1 MEISSDVIQLL
12 SQIGYL
18 ACLKGDTANGQM
30 IMDSVEMNSD
40 SHPSAMIGV
49 AISRIYA
56 GQYAEAASTLKNK
69 VLNVEPDNMT
79 AKTFLGI
86 ALTESGETE
95 EAFSLFRDIAANGD
109 SDNSAIASFYL
120 GEMNVAEMQQG

>member
-1 MEISSDVIQLL
+1 MKIESDVIQLL

-18 ACLKGDTANGQM
+18 ACLKGDVANGQM

-56 GQYAEAASTLKNK
+56 GQYTEAVSTLKNK
-69 VLNVEPDNMT
+69 VLSVEPDNMT

-86 ALTESGETE
+86 ALSESGESE
-95 EAFSLFRDIAANGD
+95 EALGIFKEVVANGNA
-109 SDNSAIASFYL
+109 DNSAIASFYL
-120 GEMNVAEMQQG
+120 GEMNVAEMK

>member
-1 MEISSDVIQLL
+1 MKIDSDVIQLL

-18 ACLKGDTANGQM
+18 ACLKGDVANGQM

-56 GQYAEAASTLKNK
+56 GQYTEAVSTLKNK

-86 ALTESGETE
+86 ALSESGESE
-95 EAFSLFRDIAANGD
+95 EAFEVFKEVVANGNA
-109 SDNSAIASFYL
+109 DNSAIASFYL
-120 GEMNVAEMQQG
+120 GEMNVAEMK

>member
-1 MEISSDVIQLL
+1 MKIDTDVIQLL

-18 ACLKGDTANGQM
+18 ACLKGDVASGQM

-56 GQYAEAASTLKNK
+56 GQYTEAVSTLKNK
-69 VLNVEPDNMT
+69 VLSIEPDNMT

-86 ALTESGETE
+86 ALSESGESE
-95 EAFSLFRDIAANGD
+95 EAFELFREIVANGNA
-109 SDNSAIASFYL
+109 DNSAIASFYL
-120 GEMNVAEMQQG
+120 GEMNVAEMK

>member
-1 MEISSDVIQLL
+1 V
-12 SQIGYL
+12 
-18 ACLKGDTANGQM
+18 ANGQM

-56 GQYAEAASTLKNK
+56 GQYTEAVSTLKNK

-86 ALTESGETE
+86 ALSESGESE
-95 EAFSLFRDIAANGD
+95 EAFEIFKEVVANGNA
-109 SDNSAIASFYL
+109 DNSAIASFYL
-120 GEMNVAEMQQG
+120 GEMNVAEMK

>member
-18 ACLKGDTANGQM
+18 ACLNGDTANGQM

-40 SHPSAMIGV
+40 GHPSAMIGV

-56 GQYAEAASTLKNK
+56 GQYMEAAQTLKNK
-69 VLNVEPDNMT
+69 VLNIEPDNMT

-86 ALTESGETE
+86 ALTEAGETE
-95 EAFSLFRDIAANGD
+95 EAFTLFRDIASNGD
-109 SDNSAIASFYL
+109 ADNSAIASFYL
-120 GEMNVAEMQQG
+120 GEMNVAEMKQG

>member
-1 MEISSDVIQLL
+1 MKIDGDVIQLL

-18 ACLKGDTANGQM
+18 ACLKGDVANGQM

-56 GQYAEAASTLKNK
+56 GQYTEAVSTLKNK

-86 ALTESGETE
+86 ALSESGESE
-95 EAFSLFRDIAANGD
+95 EALELFKDIVANGNA
-109 SDNSAIASFYL
+109 DNSAIASFYL
-120 GEMNVAEMQQG
+120 SEMNAAEIK

>member
-1 MEISSDVIQLL
+1 MKIDGDVIQLL

-18 ACLKGDTANGQM
+18 SCLKGDVTNGQM

-69 VLNVEPDNMT
+69 VLNIEPDNMT

-86 ALTESGETE
+86 ALSESGDSE
-95 EAFSLFRDIAANGD
+95 EALVLFREIVAKGNA
-109 SDNSAIASFYL
+109 DNRAIASFYL
-120 GEMNVAEMQQG
+120 GEMNVAEAK

>member
-1 MEISSDVIQLL
+1 MKIDSDVIQLL

-18 ACLKGDTANGQM
+18 ACLKGDVANGQM

-40 SHPSAMIGV
+40 RHPSAMIGV

-56 GQYAEAASTLKNK
+56 GQYTEAVSTLKNK

-86 ALTESGETE
+86 ALSESGESE
-95 EAFSLFRDIAANGD
+95 EAFALFREIVEKGN
-109 SDNSAIASFYL
+109 SDNRAIASFYL
-120 GEMNVAEMQQG
+120 GEMNVAEIK

>member
-1 MEISSDVIQLL
+1 MKIDGDVIQLL

-18 ACLKGDTANGQM
+18 SCLKGNVSNGQM

-56 GQYAEAASTLKNK
+56 GQYTEAASTLKNK
-69 VLNVEPDNMT
+69 VLNIEPDNMT

-86 ALTESGETE
+86 ALSESGDSE
-95 EAFSLFRDIAANGD
+95 EALALFREIIAKGNA
-109 SDNSAIASFYL
+109 DNRAIASFYL
-120 GEMNVAEMQQG
+120 GEMNIAEAK

>member
-1 MEISSDVIQLL
+1 MKIDSDVIQLL

-18 ACLKGDTANGQM
+18 ACLKGDVSNGQM

-40 SHPSAMIGV
+40 NHPSAMIGV

-56 GQYAEAASTLKNK
+56 GQYTEAVRTLKNK
-69 VLNVEPDNMT
+69 VLNIEPNNMT

-86 ALTESGETE
+86 ALSESGESE
-95 EAFSLFRDIAANGD
+95 EAFTLFRDIVANGN
-109 SDNSAIASFYL
+109 SDNRAIASFYL
-120 GEMNVAEMQQG
+120 GEMNVAEIK

>member
-1 MEISSDVIQLL
+1 MNISSDVIQLL
-12 SQIGYL
+12 SQVGYL
-18 ACLKGDTANGQM
+18 ACLKGDVANGQM

-56 GQYAEAASTLKNK
+56 GQYAEAANTLRNK
-69 VLNVEPDNMT
+69 VLTIEPDNLT

-86 ALTESGETE
+86 ALSESGETE
-95 EAFSLFRDIAANGD
+95 EAFTLFREIAATGD
-109 SDNSAIASFYL
+109 ADNSAIASFYL
-120 GEMNVAEMQQG
+120 GEMNVAEMKQG

>member
-1 MEISSDVIQLL
+1 MNISSDVIQLL
-12 SQIGYL
+12 SQVGYL
-18 ACLKGDTANGQM
+18 ACLKGDVVNGQM

-56 GQYAEAASTLKNK
+56 GQYVEAATTLRNK
-69 VLNVEPDNMT
+69 VLSIEPDNIT

-86 ALTESGETE
+86 ALSESGETA
-95 EAFSLFRDIAANGD
+95 EAFTLFQEIAAIGD
-109 SDNSAIASFYL
+109 ADNSSIASFYL
-120 GEMNVAEMQQG
+120 GEMKVAAMQHG

>member
-1 MEISSDVIQLL
+1 MKIDTDVIQLL

-18 ACLKGDTANGQM
+18 ACLKGDVANGQM

-56 GQYAEAASTLKNK
+56 GQYNDAISTLKNK
-69 VLNVEPDNMT
+69 VLSIEPDNMT

-86 ALTESGETE
+86 ALSESGESK
-95 EAFSLFRDIAANGD
+95 EAFELFREIVANGNA
-109 SDNSAIASFYL
+109 DNSAIASFYL
-120 GEMNVAEMQQG
+120 GEMNVAEMK